1 MSFDFEQVN
10 AVWGGQFWES
20 IVRKNILKVTCICFL
35 AIGSQ
40 PTFTCSKLIIETL
53 EQGLTYVQS

>member
-1 MSFDFEQVN
+1 MSFDFEQLN

-20 IVRKNILKVTCICFL
+20 IVRKNIPTVTCICFL

-40 PTFTCSKLIIETL
+40 SVFTCSKLIIETL
-53 EQGLTYVQS
+53 EQSLTYVQS

>member
-10 AVWGGQFWES
+10 VVWGGQFWES
-20 IVRKNILKVTCICFL
+20 MVRKNIPTVTCICFL

-40 PTFTCSKLIIETL
+40 PTFTFSKLIIETL
-53 EQGLTYVQS
+53 EQGLTYIQS